1 MHQALNEAAASFAQE
16 KQMQKLITLLKLENQ
31 RLLDENALLN
41 TKTGEQ
47 DSQLKEMVQR
57 LEQAEAEL
65 LETRQTL
72 EQERQ
77 EHESKVQAFKRI
89 VQNINNAKV
98 VER

>member
-1 MHQALNEAAASFAQE
+1 
-16 KQMQKLITLLKLENQ
+16 
-31 RLLDENALLN
+31 
-41 TKTGEQ
+41 
-47 DSQLKEMVQR
+47 MVQR
-57 LEQAEAEL
+57 LEHAEAEL

-72 EQERQ
+72 DQERQ

>member
-1 MHQALNEAAASFAQE
+1 M
-16 KQMQKLITLLKLENQ
+16 Q
-31 RLLDENALLN
+31 RLQN
-41 TKTGEQ
+41 
-47 DSQLKEMVQR
+47 
-57 LEQAEAEL
+57 AEAEL
-65 LETRQTL
+65 LQTRQTL